1 MDLSKFKARLL
12 LVTCAALYGSNFV
25 GTKYLQRSISPYIAM
40 FLRFLI
46 GSVFFLPYVH
56 GYNGDRGL
64 YYAGIEVG
72 AYCALGFLVQAATLQ
87 YTSASKN
94 SFITALSVV
103 LIPLFDILIECKQKK
118 QLNMIHLGGL
128 DAKCEGK
135 CILIYFCSITMIY
148 MLLIH
153 R

>member
-1 MDLSKFKARLL
+1 MQISMDLSKFNARLL

-64 YYAGIEVG
+64 YY
-72 AYCALGFLVQAATLQ
+72 ALGFLVQAATLQ